1 MMILES
7 QNLFPFS
14 RLNRFLVFG
23 FLLAGFRCTWRQ
35 LFLFNVDRPVI
46 DLAWKIADGVL
57 YTADRL
63 ASFGYYLQ
71 LSCFCNSAPETI
83 DHFFFH
89 FPLA

>member
-1 MMILES
+1 MTKFEAK
-7 QNLFPFS
+7 
-14 RLNRFLVFG
+14 RFLVFE

-46 DLAWKIADGVL
+46 DLVCKIPHGVL
-57 YTADRL
+57 YTADHL

-71 LSCFCNSAPETI
+71 LPCFCNSAPEII

-89 FPLA
+89 FPLAQSALY